1 MEIKAPQT
9 TCVMRK
15 KDEVRHISASY
26 FLINWEL
33 TPLPTVVNAKLVDI
47 FKKGNDYANQLSQFS
62 LN

>member
-1 MEIKAPQT
+1 
-9 TCVMRK
+9 MRK

-33 TPLPTVVNAKLVDI
+33 TPLATVVNANLVDI
-47 FKKGNDYANQLSQFS
+47 FEKGNDYANQLSQFG